1 MSTREE
7 HLLFSKCSSHFD
19 KHQVNQ
25 AISHVCRL
33 HVDGGAGGHLISLRT
48 NLERKEKF
56 LLQKLTLLL
65 LYKALAAVCI
75 MWEIH
80 GKKRKEERKKRHEME
95 KKKPASLY
103 CLNISIWMD
112 AYICTYK
119 RTEGDEAGRKG
130 EQQMIKFKKRKKEKK
145 TIYKKKKMK
154 HI

>member
-75 MWEIH
+75 M
-80 GKKRKEERKKRHEME
+80 
-95 KKKPASLY
+95 
-103 CLNISIWMD
+103 
-112 AYICTYK
+112 
-119 RTEGDEAGRKG
+119 
-130 EQQMIKFKKRKKEKK
+130 
-145 TIYKKKKMK
+145 
-154 HI
+154 